1 MSDTME
7 QAQFTDRST
16 CISCGSSRLS
26 ELSSG
31 AFDEG
36 EVGSFL
42 RADPWGE
49 DPMPFLAGRRWTYVQ
64 CGDCEQ
70 AFHRYILNP
79 QWNERRF
86 SKWMTRE
93 AIEAFEASIKTPQKA
108 FEKAAR
114 NTAHVLRLEALTREI
129 RTGAVRLLDFGC
141 GHGEFLAMC
150 NLYGFDAVGVDR
162 SSARRSNALVPIFP
176 ELSDVS
182 GPFHVVTMFEVLEHL
197 DDPRGM
203 LETLTTLIAPGG
215 VLVLETPDCAG
226 VTGIHS
232 LADYR
237 KIHPLEHING
247 FTPDSMRRMA
257 ERLGYA
263 AIGRPTTH
271 VTIDPL
277 RVVKSEVKRLVGG
290 FMKPTTQQYFRKI

>member
-1 MSDTME
+1 
-7 QAQFTDRST
+7 
-16 CISCGSSRLS
+16 
-26 ELSSG
+26 
-31 AFDEG
+31 
-36 EVGSFL
+36 
-42 RADPWGE
+42 
-49 DPMPFLAGRRWTYVQ
+49 
-64 CGDCEQ
+64 
-70 AFHRYILNP
+70 
-79 QWNERRF
+79 
-86 SKWMTRE
+86 
-93 AIEAFEASIKTPQKA
+93 
-108 FEKAAR
+108 
-114 NTAHVLRLEALTREI
+114 
-129 RTGAVRLLDFGC
+129 
-141 GHGEFLAMC
+141 
-150 NLYGFDAVGVDR
+150 
-162 SSARRSNALVPIFP
+162 
-176 ELSDVS
+176 
-182 GPFHVVTMFEVLEHL
+182 
-197 DDPRGM
+197 M

-226 VTGIHS
+226 VTGIRS